1 MKLLTGRPRY
11 AIGSDNR
18 FGRLEGHK
26 MRFTMA
32 QRGSVFCTP
41 ERAIRLLTELERAE
55 AGRRRDP
62 ELVLDFSD
70 VTRVSPSFAN
80 GFVGAV
86 IDKRRALDLPDP
98 ELDGTSPFV
107 KKVIDR
113 ALSERESQLHKI
125 ALAS

>member
-1 MKLLTGRPRY
+1 M
-11 AIGSDNR
+11 S
-18 FGRLEGHK
+18 
-26 MRFTMA
+26 

-41 ERAIRLLTELERAE
+41 ERAIRLLTELEQAE
-55 AGRRRDP
+55 AGHRQDP

-86 IDKRRALDLPDP
+86 VDKRRSLDLPDP
-98 ELDGTSPFV
+98 ELEGTSAFV

-113 ALSERESQLHKI
+113 ALSERELQLHEI
-125 ALAS
+125 ALTG